1 MASRRATG
9 TLIVAISSFGLGFAL
24 HPFVENLSISLMFF
38 GLFVGAPLFYFLYPT
53 VVGESSDQ
61 SETKSD
67 TDHADPLETLK
78 HEYAAGR
85 LTESEFEHKLQ
96 RLVDLE
102 DEAPERHAHNPNLNR
117 ER

>member
-1 MASRRATG
+1 MSQRRVNGA
-9 TLIVAISSFGLGFAL
+9 LVVALSSFGFGFAL

-38 GLFVGAPLFYFLYPT
+38 GLFAGAPLFYFLYPI
-53 VVGESSDQ
+53 VGRDSSDQ
-61 SETKSD
+61 STTESD

-102 DEAPERHAHNPNLNR
+102 DEPPNRHARNQEFNR